1 MLFFFEG
8 TVVVQRQQNMMRL
21 RQMRKKPEQLYV
33 YRGDKWEL
41 IMSDQL
47 YPGDIVLLRRQ
58 KEKKKQ
64 NVPCDFILLSGSAV
78 VNEAILT
85 GES

>member
-1 MLFFFEG
+1 M
-8 TVVVQRQQNMMRL
+8 T
-21 RQMRKKPEQLYV
+21 
-33 YRGDKWEL
+33 D
-41 IMSDQL
+41 DL
-47 YPGDIVLLRRQ
+47 YPGDIVLMNRI
-58 KEKKKQ
+58 KGAKKQ

>member
-1 MLFFFEG
+1 
-8 TVVVQRQQNMMRL
+8 
-21 RQMRKKPEQLYV
+21 
-33 YRGDKWEL
+33 
-41 IMSDQL
+41 MSDQL
-47 YPGDIVLLRRQ
+47 YPGDIILLSHT
-58 KEKKKQ
+58 KGKKKQ